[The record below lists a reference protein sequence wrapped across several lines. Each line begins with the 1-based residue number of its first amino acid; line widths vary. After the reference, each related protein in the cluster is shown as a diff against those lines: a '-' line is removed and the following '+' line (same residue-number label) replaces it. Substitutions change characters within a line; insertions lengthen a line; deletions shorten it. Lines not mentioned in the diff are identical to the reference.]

1 MAENETFYNVPDT
14 QRLYITKGRTTKL
27 YITLFNEDLTRLD
40 LTSAVV
46 HFKIKKRITDTDARA
61 IISKVSPASALI
73 ADAQMSLIKITL
85 TSADTSVFPDW
96 YYNYIF
102 DLSIVDGIGDVL
114 MNCGGTVGVYP
125 SVVKDIP

>member
-14 QRLYITKGRTTKL
+14 QRLYITKGRTAKL

-40 LTSAVV
+40 LTGAVV

-85 TSADTSVFPDW
+85 TSTDTSVFPDW